1 MARPLRIEFPG
12 ALYHITSRGNA
23 REPIFLNDSD
33 KKNFLYILCSVVRRF
48 NWLCHS
54 YCLMNNHYHL
64 LIETPEGNLSKG
76 MRQLNGVYTQLFNRK
91 HHRVGHLFQG
101 RYKAPLVD
109 KDDYLV
115 SLSRYIVLNPVR
127 AGLVENPEDWRW
139 SSYRAM
145 IEKDKKI
152 PCLTV
157 DWILSQFDRDRRKAI
172 AKYEDFMREGK
183 EARFPWEALKGQ
195 IFLGNDYFVKKMEE
209 FLKGKEE
216 IMEIPKQQRYVARPP
231 LSELINTEKIISKK
245 QRDVLIFNA
254 YTQYGYTMKQ
264 IARHLGIHYS
274 TVSRAVRREE
284 KYNKHEENA

>member
-33 KKNFLYILCSVVRRF
+33 KKNFLHILCSVVRRF

-284 KYNKHEENA
+284 KYNKHEKNA